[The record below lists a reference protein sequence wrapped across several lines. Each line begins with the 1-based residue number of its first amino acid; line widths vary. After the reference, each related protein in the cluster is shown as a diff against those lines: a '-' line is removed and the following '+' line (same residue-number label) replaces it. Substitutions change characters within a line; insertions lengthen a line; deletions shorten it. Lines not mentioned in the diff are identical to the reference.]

1 MAVAARPGPSDARV
15 PCPLCGGLIHPIAG
29 KCKHCKADL
38 TAHRTTRPA
47 ANAPLPAL
55 NPASGENGHANGH
68 AGTHARHAPAAHAVP
83 LPIATGDAPL
93 PVLPPRP
100 TGPSYPTDLEPR
112 VPGWRSW
119 PMVVIILATLAIVT
133 AVALMVW
140 PARAGR
146 PELDGKHPIVPPA
159 PERMQTEPDVRSQPQ
174 AAPQIQPK
182 PSPPATP
189 PGATPDPGGAPA
201 DPASADPNASATDP
215 DDDDHDVTGSIDP
228 FASPR
233 PGAPSVPPSRRHLPF
248 NGTGAVWFA
257 IAEHMCRRLEQCGT
271 DDPIGKRACTKI
283 SRGRVPSPIGCP
295 AADRCL
301 QHIDTMSCGSMDIG
315 LAQLS
320 LLLNQ
325 FRECTDALGC

>member
-38 TAHRTTRPA
+38 TPHRTARPA

-55 NPASGENGHANGH
+55 HPAPGSNGHANGH
-68 AGTHARHAPAAHAVP
+68 VNTHTPHPPVAHAIPVP
-83 LPIATGDAPL
+83 VVAGGASQ

-100 TGPSYPTDLEPR
+100 TGQSYPTEPR
-112 VPGWRSW
+112 ASGWRSW
-119 PMVVIILATLAIVT
+119 PVLVIILATLAIVA
-133 AVALMVW
+133 AVVLMVW
-140 PARAGR
+140 PAQGGR
-146 PELDGKHPIVPPA
+146 RDLDGKHSMAIPPA
-159 PERMQTEPDVRSQPQ
+159 PERMQTEPDVRPQPQ
-174 AAPQIQPK
+174 ATSPIVPAPPQ
-182 PSPPATP
+182 S
-189 PGATPDPGGAPA
+189 GATQDPWTNPA
-201 DPASADPNASATDP
+201 DPPPADPNAGAGAT
-215 DDDDHDVTGSIDP
+215 DDDDHDHDDNASIDP
-228 FASPR
+228 FALPHPR
-233 PGAPSVPPSRRHLPF
+233 APSVPPNRRHIPL

-257 IAEHMCRRLEQCGT
+257 IAEHMCRKLDQCGT

-283 SRGRVPSPIGCP
+283 SRGQVPPPVGCP

-325 FRECTDALGC
+325 FRDCTDALSC

>member
-38 TAHRTTRPA
+38 TAHRTARPA

-55 NPASGENGHANGH
+55 HPASGGNGHANGH
-68 AGTHARHAPAAHAVP
+68 ADTHARHAPAAHAAAI
-83 LPIATGDAPL
+83 PIVAGGASP

-100 TGPSYPTDLEPR
+100 TGPSYPIDLEPR

-119 PMVVIILATLAIVT
+119 PVVVITLATIAIVA
-133 AVALMVW
+133 AVVLMVW
-140 PARAGR
+140 PAHGGR
-146 PELDGKHPIVPPA
+146 PDLDGKHPVAAPPA
-159 PERMQTEPDVRSQPQ
+159 PERMQTEPDVRPHPQ

-182 PSPPATP
+182 PSPP
-189 PGATPDPGGAPA
+189 GATPDPGSSPA
-201 DPASADPNASATDP
+201 DPPPADPNASATDP
-215 DDDDHDVTGSIDP
+215 DTDDDDHDITGSIDP
-228 FASPR
+228 FAPPR
-233 PGAPSVPPSRRHLPF
+233 PRAPPVAPSRRLPL

-257 IAEHMCRRLEQCGT
+257 IAEHMCRRLDQCGT

-283 SRGRVPSPIGCP
+283 SRGAVPSPAGCP

-320 LLLNQ
+320 VLLNQ
-325 FRECTDALGC
+325 VRDCTDALGC